1 MRDVFLHGN
10 LGEQFGH
17 QHRIEVDTV
26 AGICWA
32 MESRQ
37 GGFFKALKH
46 GSYQIYCG
54 NLSPENALSE
64 VELPMIFHGDAP
76 FHMIPAIEGSGSG
89 GAGKAV
95 GAVVLGI
102 VIIATAGAGAAGA
115 FGAGGA
121 LFGTAAEVAAGTSFA
136 SWESLALFGGVLALS
151 GVSQLMAATPKV
163 DDYSTKDK
171 ADEQKSFL
179 FNGPVNTIEQGT
191 VLPVVFG
198 RHMIGSTVISA
209 GIRTARISAGGTYSS
224 ESGDGIDNP
233 IPGVGPETLEYG
245 VQLSKV
251 NESVSCDA
259 SALVTLSPVSGDYV
273 QTIGSPW
280 DFSVSVTGELVV
292 ASVYVNG
299 DLFGQVSWSCYN
311 VTPGVSTFS
320 VNCFSVITVRCND
333 LSNTT
338 RDGGGA

>member
-10 LGEQFGH
+10 LGEKFGR
-17 QHRIEVDTV
+17 QHRLEVNSV
-26 AGICWA
+26 SGLCWA
-32 MESRQ
+32 LETQQ
-37 GGFFKALKH
+37 GGFFKALKQ
-46 GSYQIYCG
+46 GTYQIYRGEMTPG
-54 NLSPENALSE
+54 NTLSE
-64 VELPMIFHGDAP
+64 TELPMIFFGDTP

-89 GAGKAV
+89 GSGKAV

-115 FGAGGA
+115 LGASGA
-121 LFGTAAEVAAGTSFA
+121 MFGTSAAVAAGTSFA
-136 SWESLALFGGVLALS
+136 SWGSLALFGGVLALS

-163 DDYSTKDK
+163 DDYSSRDK

-191 VLPVVFG
+191 VLPIVFG

-209 GIRTARISAGGTYSS
+209 GIRTARISAGGAYNS

-233 IPGVGPETLEYG
+233 VIGPVTTEYA
-245 VQLSKV
+245 VRISKI
-251 NESVSCDA
+251 NDGLNFDA
-259 SALVTLSPVSGDYV
+259 AALVTLTPDSDDYV
-273 QTIGSPW
+273 QTIGTPW
-280 DFSVSVTGELVV
+280 EFSVAVDGETVV

-299 DLFGQVSWSCYN
+299 QLFGQVSWSCYN
-311 VTPGVSTFS
+311 ITPGISIFS
-320 VNCFSVITVRCND
+320 VNCFSVITVRCSE